1 MACLHLTG
9 LDLTKQENMFKFE
22 CSEAVESN
30 LVKLETSHP
39 MILSSTV
46 SNLIA

>member
-30 LVKLETSHP
+30 LVKLETSHA
-39 MILSSTV
+39 MNLSSTV